1 MGKGTFISSDV
12 NVSNTLLYQ
21 TESKDIIEL
30 GTVHPPYE
38 QNTYIIDFIKNVLK
52 QPEMDRFYNTC
63 LHLAHICKSQLQNG

>member
-1 MGKGTFISSDV
+1 
-12 NVSNTLLYQ
+12 LYQ

-52 QPEMDRFYNTC
+52 QPEMDRFLRNSYFKKYLIVLLN
-63 LHLAHICKSQLQNG
+63 ANNR